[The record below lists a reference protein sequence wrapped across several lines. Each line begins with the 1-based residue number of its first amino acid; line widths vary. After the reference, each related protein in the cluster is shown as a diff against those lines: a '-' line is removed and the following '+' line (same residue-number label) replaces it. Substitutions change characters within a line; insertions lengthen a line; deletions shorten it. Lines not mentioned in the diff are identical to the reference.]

1 MCEGAGIS
9 PHHIGGEVTEGHPEE
24 HPQMGLEGRRGE
36 GLVRI
41 PPARDSSTATEYLP
55 FTEF

>member
-9 PHHIGGEVTEGHPEE
+9 PHHTGGEVTEGHPEAHGWGWRIRKE
-24 HPQMGLEGRRGE
+24 K
-36 GLVRI
+36 GLVHV
-41 PPARDSSTATEYLP
+41 PAARDSSTDTEHFP